1 MVNLVY
7 LLSWSLL
14 FFGQMLRKV
23 EGLQCLLMVVQ
34 LHAVFAVFLPFMGNS
49 PVIWLTH
56 SSISSIH
63 VKQREVGI
71 VGDYTGACWHWQ
83 TLLCRLSMG
92 KYMHKQTQPQNHNSS
107 ISMSLQFTE
116 SLFPSTLWGGGN
128 GKLAKLC
135 RSAWHVLWDLHGDGI
150 SSIAYITE
158 LVKTPSSG
166 PEPPS
171 VIGTSASWEGY

>member
-1 MVNLVY
+1 
-7 LLSWSLL
+7 
-14 FFGQMLRKV
+14 MLRKV
-23 EGLQCLLMVVQ
+23 EVLQCLLMVVQ
-34 LHAVFAVFLPFMGNS
+34 LHAVFAVFLDLLGGGGLIS
-49 PVIWLTH
+49 PIHGQLPCYLTNTQLHQLHPCQTTRGWH
-56 SSISSIH
+56 SGGLHRSMLALA
-63 VKQREVGI
+63 E
-71 VGDYTGACWHWQ
+71 

-150 SSIAYITE
+150 SSIAGYITE

-171 VIGTSASWEGY
+171 VIGTRASWEGY